1 MVRLQRDR
9 RTPQAREQVPGLA
22 RELPVLHRTDHQQ
35 GPELAEESEL
45 RGSRQMDH
53 PREQVPGRELLALHR
68 MDHQQE
74 LAREQVQV
82 LLALHRTD
90 HQQGL
95 VRELALVLPVSHQ
108 TDRQVL
114 GPEGSPA
121 SHQMDHRQVPARER
135 EPAQESQAFLRT
147 DRQLVLEQELGLAW
161 PVFLRMGH
169 QPVRELAREPELVS

>member
-9 RTPQAREQVPGLA
+9 RTPQEPELPASLPHRQPAQEQLQRDHRTPQAREQVP
-22 RELPVLHRTDHQQ
+22 ELPVLHRTDHQQ

-53 PREQVPGRELLALHR
+53 PREQVRGLLALHR
-68 MDHQQE
+68 MDHQQGLVRE
-74 LAREQVQV
+74 QAPAREQVPGQV
-82 LLALHRTD
+82 LLVLHRTD

-95 VRELALVLPVSHQ
+95 VREPALVLPVSHQ

-121 SHQMDHRQVPARER
+121 SHQMDHRQVPARVR

-147 DRQLVLEQELGLAW
+147 DRQLVLE
-161 PVFLRMGH
+161 
-169 QPVRELAREPELVS
+169 